1 MIADRRL
8 AREIESH
15 FFGYAGERAEIEA
28 REAEIAEA
36 CAQKMDETG
45 VRGTKLSD
53 PTGEKAAR
61 MEEELFELKGW
72 TEVVKSTFRRFS
84 GTPQA
89 EFLAMVY
96 TERQSAGRVCAQLYL
111 DRSTYFRWREK
122 VLDYA
127 LLKAAETGLIWV

>member
-15 FFGYAGERAEIEA
+15 FYGYASERAEIKA

-36 CAQKMDETG
+36 GAFKMTETG
-45 VRGTKLSD
+45 VRGTDSAD

-61 MEEELFELKGW
+61 MEEELREIKGW
-72 TEVVKSTFRRFS
+72 SEVVKSTYRRFS

-96 TERQSAGRVCAQLYL
+96 TERQKVAQVCAHLFL

-122 VLDYA
+122 ILDFA
-127 LLKAAETGLIWV
+127 LIKAAENGLIWV